1 LGWRTVTFDLG
12 LRINDLNNLN
22 QLNDPNALSDLSH
35 KNKGRLEMTN
45 TIKNGSKI
53 YFTKDHD
60 MVRRAV
66 GDFVKKEIN
75 PNVDQWEEEGFA
87 PLKDIFKKMGDL
99 GFLGIRYDPIYGG
112 QGLDYWYDTVFL
124 EELGHI
130 KALGL
135 SVAITVQTHMAT
147 PAINEFGSDYLKD
160 TFLRAAIA
168 GDLVGAIAV
177 TEPGAGSDVA
187 AIQTTAKKDN
197 GDYVINGSKMYITNG
212 TQADFLTL
220 LARTGDEPGYHSF
233 SLFVVPTDLP
243 GFSVGRKLDKLG
255 IRISDTAELFFDNV
269 RVPAANLI
277 GKENEGFIYQMM
289 QFQHERFSL
298 LPFACTAAKDIIEM
312 TLEHIRQRVVF
323 GKPLITKQVLRH
335 RLADWLTEIECLQQL
350 IYHIVRMKQAGLDAT
365 REISMGK
372 LIASQVLN
380 KVADGCLQM
389 YGGLGFMNEMLISR
403 YYRDARGLAIGGGAD
418 EVMRDVI
425 AKMEGY

>member
-1 LGWRTVTFDLG
+1 
-12 LRINDLNNLN
+12 
-22 QLNDPNALSDLSH
+22 
-35 KNKGRLEMTN
+35 MTN
-45 TIKNGSKI
+45 TIKGGNKI

-75 PNVDQWEEEGFA
+75 PHVDQWEEEGFA
-87 PLKDIFKKMGDL
+87 PLKDIFKKMGGL
-99 GFLGIRYDPIYGG
+99 GFLGIRYDPVYGG

-160 TFLRAAIA
+160 TYLRGAIA

-187 AIQTTAKKDN
+187 ALQTTAKKHN

-243 GFSVGRKLDKLG
+243 GFSVSRKLDKLG

-269 RVPAANLI
+269 KVPAANLI

-298 LPFACTAAKDIIEM
+298 LPFACTAARDIIEM

-323 GKPLITKQVLRH
+323 GKPLVAKQVLRH

-372 LIASQVLN
+372 LVASQVLN
-380 KVADGCLQM
+380 RVADGCLQM
-389 YGGLGFMNEMLISR
+389 YGGLGFMSEMLISR
-403 YYRDARGLAIGGGAD
+403 YYRDARGLSIGGGAD
-418 EVMRDVI
+418 EVMRDMI